1 MKIRPLKKKETK
13 NINKKNLGFL
23 EVPYIHTKLRRFV
36 LWGFFLHFGASKTS
50 KLP

>member
-23 EVPYIHTKLRRFV
+23 EVPITNS
-36 LWGFFLHFGASKTS
+36 SKSNDTNQD
-50 KLP
+50 